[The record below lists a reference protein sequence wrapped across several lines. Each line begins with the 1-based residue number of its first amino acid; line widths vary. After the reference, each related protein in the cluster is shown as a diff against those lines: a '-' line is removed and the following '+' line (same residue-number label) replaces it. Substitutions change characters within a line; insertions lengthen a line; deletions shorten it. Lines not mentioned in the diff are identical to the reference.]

1 LLHSLAR
8 MGSRFTRL
16 WIAQSVSELGTGL
29 HLVAFPLLATTMTS
43 DPRLIAALAMVSGA
57 PGLLLALPV
66 GVWVD
71 RSHRGRLMAGSDLTC
86 ALLIALLLVAWS
98 LGALHLWVLFVL
110 ATGLGIAELVFG
122 TSTFALLPSLV
133 AEPDLLRAN
142 SFLSVSREVGAG
154 VLGPALGG
162 LAFAVTPLLP
172 FALNGASYLVSSLI
186 IGSFAWRGTTR
197 APRVLTTAADG
208 LTRQDQAWR
217 TELTAGLSYLRRH
230 KAARTTLVLS
240 ATAGLFGWMPEAT
253 FVLFA
258 KDELRVS
265 TSGFGLLLGVTTVGA
280 VVGGIVVGKFADRI
294 NTVVLLQV
302 TYLTY
307 GLLLIPIAF
316 LSSPWIAS
324 GVFFVQGLPLI
335 ACDTASRSL
344 LQQIVPPD
352 LLGRVGAV
360 NRLVGSAVIPISL
373 FAGGMLG
380 HWLGLRAVWAIAGGG
395 FLAAFALNLPGIR
408 ALSRDWST
416 DSRHKT

>member
-1 LLHSLAR
+1 MLPSLAR

-43 DPRLIAALAMVSGA
+43 DPRLIAALALVSGA
-57 PGLLLALPV
+57 PGLLLALPI

-71 RSHRGRLMAGSDLTC
+71 RSRRGRLMAGSDLTC
-86 ALLIALLLVAWS
+86 VLLIALLLLAWS

-110 ATGLGIAELVFG
+110 AAGLGIAELVFG
-122 TSTFALLPSLV
+122 TSIFALLPSLV
-133 AEPDLLRAN
+133 AGPDLLRAN
-142 SFLSVSREVGAG
+142 SFLSVSREAG
-154 VLGPALGG
+154 GGVVGPALGG

-172 FALNGASYLVSSLI
+172 FALDGASYLLSSLI

-197 APRVLTTAADG
+197 TPRVLTGAADG
-208 LTRQDQAWR
+208 LNTKDQSWR
-217 TELTAGLSYLRRH
+217 TELTAGVTYLRRH

-258 KDELRVS
+258 KDELHVS
-265 TSGFGLLLGVTTVGA
+265 TYGFGLLLGVTTVGA
-280 VVGGIVVGKFADRI
+280 VVGGILVGKFAARI

-307 GLLLIPIAF
+307 GLLLVPIAF
-316 LSSPWIAS
+316 LTSPWIAAV
-324 GVFFVQGLPLI
+324 VFFVQGLPLI
-335 ACDTASRSL
+335 ACNTAVRSL
-344 LQQIVPPD
+344 QQRIVPAE

-360 NRLVGSAVIPISL
+360 NRLVGSAVIPIGL

-380 HWLGLRAVWAIAGGG
+380 HWLGLRPVWAIAGAG
-395 FLAAFALNLPGIR
+395 FLTAFALNLSGIM
-408 ALSRDWST
+408 ALSKQWPT
-416 DSRHKT
+416 DAPQTT

>member
-1 LLHSLAR
+1 MLPSLAR

-43 DPRLIAALAMVSGA
+43 DPRLIAALALVSGA
-57 PGLLLALPV
+57 PGLLLALPI

-110 ATGLGIAELVFG
+110 AAGLGIAELVFG

-142 SFLSVSREVGAG
+142 SFLSVSREVSAG

-172 FALNGASYLVSSLI
+172 FALNGASYLLSSLI

-197 APRVLTTAADG
+197 APRVLTAAADG

-258 KDELRVS
+258 KDELHVS
-265 TSGFGLLLGVTTVGA
+265 NYGFGLLLGVTTVGA
-280 VVGGIVVGKFADRI
+280 VVGGIFVGKFADRI

-316 LSSPWIAS
+316 LRSPWIAA

-344 LQQIVPPD
+344 LQQIVPAG

-380 HWLGLRAVWAIAGGG
+380 HWLGLRAVWVIAGGG

-416 DSRHKT
+416 DRPHET

>member
-1 LLHSLAR
+1 MLPSLAR

-16 WIAQSVSELGTGL
+16 WVAQSVSELGTGL

-43 DPRLIAALAMVSGA
+43 DPRLIAALALVSAA
-57 PGLLLALPV
+57 PGLLLALPI

-86 ALLIALLLVAWS
+86 VLLIALLLLMWS

-110 ATGLGIAELVFG
+110 AAGLGIAELVFG

-133 AEPDLLRAN
+133 AESDLLRAN
-142 SFLSVSREVGAG
+142 SFLSVSGQVGAG

-162 LAFAVTPLLP
+162 LAFAVAPLLP

-197 APRVLTTAADG
+197 APHVLTAAANG
-208 LTRQDQAWR
+208 LNTKDQSWR
-217 TELTAGLSYLRRH
+217 IELTAGVTYLRRH
-230 KAARTTLVLS
+230 KAARTTLILS

-258 KDELRVS
+258 KDELHVS
-265 TSGFGLLLGVTTVGA
+265 TYGFGLLLGVTTVGA
-280 VVGGIVVGKFADRI
+280 VVGGIFVGKFAGRM

-302 TYLTY
+302 TYVTY
-307 GLLLIPIAF
+307 GLMLIPIAF
-316 LSSPWIAS
+316 LSSPWIAAA
-324 GVFFVQGLPLI
+324 VFFVQGLPLI
-335 ACDTASRSL
+335 ACDTAARSL
-344 LQQIVPPD
+344 LQRIAPTE

-360 NRLVGSAVIPISL
+360 NRLVGSAVIPIGL

-395 FLAAFALNLPGIR
+395 FLAAFAVNLSGIR
-408 ALSRDWST
+408 GLASRGDG
-416 DSRHKT
+416 